1 MTREPSARRRGSNA
15 QRVGRPLPKAW
26 AGSPCYVGE
35 KELRDPVEY
44 ASIPYDS
51 PCDRSSGH
59 ALPSSCLVSVM
70 TLPNKISLF
79 RLLLIPAFVAALLA
93 IDADRPQLRW
103 LAAGIYVL
111 AAFSDAVD
119 GYLARRWQQTS
130 ELGALLDP
138 LADKLLVNIALV
150 FLAVHPY
157 VESVPRWVPVRVLV
171 RDATIT
177 GGTYLIHRFY
187 GHAEAPPRP
196 LGKLSTLVQNIA
208 IPAIVLNFAYKQ
220 ELLTLMI
227 LIVGLSLVD
236 YVRLGIRQVL
246 TPRAV

>member
-1 MTREPSARRRGSNA
+1 
-15 QRVGRPLPKAW
+15 
-26 AGSPCYVGE
+26 
-35 KELRDPVEY
+35 
-44 ASIPYDS
+44 
-51 PCDRSSGH
+51 
-59 ALPSSCLVSVM
+59 M

-150 FLAVHPY
+150 FL
-157 VESVPRWVPVRVLV
+157 
-171 RDATIT
+171 
-177 GGTYLIHRFY
+177 
-187 GHAEAPPRP
+187 
-196 LGKLSTLVQNIA
+196 
-208 IPAIVLNFAYKQ
+208 
-220 ELLTLMI
+220 
-227 LIVGLSLVD
+227 
-236 YVRLGIRQVL
+236 
-246 TPRAV
+246 